1 MTYCVVMLIEAGL
14 VMMAA
19 TRTNAGVDNIS
30 VYRKLHIYEGDD
42 RFIAIATAGNLSVT
56 QSTLSK
62 MEEGISNPETG
73 EHETLWTVPS
83 VFRAVQ
89 LVGRKLRET
98 RDEVTNGLHAD
109 EEIGRGTCR
118 ERVCQSGYI
127 PGVRVHLTKKKITTT
142 I

>member
-1 MTYCVVMLIEAGL
+1 MTYCVGMLIEDGL
-14 VMMAA
+14 VMMAD

-62 MEEGISNPETG
+62 LEEGISNPETG
-73 EHETLWTVPS
+73 EHETLWPVPP

-89 LVGRKLRET
+89 LVGRILRET
-98 RDEVTNGLHAD
+98 RDEVPSGLHAD
-109 EEIGRGTCR
+109 EALDRKSTRLHSSHSCAAR
-118 ERVCQSGYI
+118 LRCPARKSK
-127 PGVRVHLTKKKITTT
+127 RHT
-142 I
+142 